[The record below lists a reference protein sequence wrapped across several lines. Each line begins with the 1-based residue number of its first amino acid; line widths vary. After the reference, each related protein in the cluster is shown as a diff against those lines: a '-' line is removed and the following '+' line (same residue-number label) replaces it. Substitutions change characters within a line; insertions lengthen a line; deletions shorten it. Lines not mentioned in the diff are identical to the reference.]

1 MEQIVIGNI
10 RVQLLSE
17 NTVRVEYGKNG
28 KFCDDATFFI
38 PDRSQYENTHIA
50 YTVEDNVICFG
61 EYELYIPEN
70 AKSLAGVR
78 LDKNGKKVYSY
89 KKLKNSGEL
98 PPLDKTPDVFAIGD
112 TPRIVVPQGGY
123 SVERN
128 GEYTVTE
135 NVQDVYLLLC
145 DKDAKKLRRLY
156 VELTG
161 RPELVRL
168 STLGGWNSKY
178 FAYTEDQAKQLI
190 YDYEAHKFPLDVMVI
205 DTDWRSCEHGWG
217 YDINTKLF
225 PDMKRFL
232 DFAHAHGVE
241 VMFNDHPEPVD
252 GANVFEPQ
260 EIAYREKSLQSLM
273 EKGLDIWWYDRNWG
287 TKLVSPSDGVP
298 HETLGLYLFQDITRH
313 YYQRIWGNKDV
324 YRRPVVMGNA
334 VDVSTG
340 NYLTIKD
347 SASHRY
353 SVQWTGDIGSDLGVI
368 AQEIENIIKCGN
380 NAVPYLNSDCG
391 GHIGD
396 PDKREFVR
404 WMQYGVLSP
413 VFRPHCTNAVERT
426 REPWMYDGETIDIV
440 REYNNLRYR
449 LLPVIYKSA
458 YDAYKTGEPIFKSL
472 GFEYPDD
479 KTAIADLREYMLGND
494 ILISPI
500 SGEYPFSVDKKCYT
514 KPVKAT
520 YYNGRELQ
528 GELIASAEYDKLDIV
543 LNHTSPEKGVPVYDF
558 SARFETVLKF
568 PQAVTLYIRCDDG
581 ATVRIDGEKV
591 LEDKTLHAAWVFELK
606 RLEPNREYKI
616 EIEYFQAGGEA
627 CCELLA
633 KNIVEKNIDVRKTY
647 LPAGKWLDVFGGKVV
662 GGENTVSRE
671 YGLREMP
678 LFVRL
683 GAVLPLAY
691 EARNTKEQKWNRLVF
706 DWYADKNS
714 CDEGMLYED
723 DAETTAYKLGKYRAT
738 EYKAGYCKDCNAY
751 VLNIE
756 QAQGEFDGDKCFD
769 EREITVKLHL
779 LDGEQIGRV
788 TVNGEQSA
796 FKVVKKDNV
805 VFPLNIGESA
815 PDSDV
820 ALVTFNAQVKK
831 TCEIKF
837 YL

>member
-1 MEQIVIGNI
+1 MEQIIIGNI

-28 KFCDDATFFI
+28 KFCDDDTFFI

-123 SVERN
+123 SAERK

-135 NVQDVYLLLC
+135 NVQDVYILLC

-190 YDYEAHKFPLDVMVI
+190 YDYEAHRFPLDVMVI

-252 GANVFEPQ
+252 GAHVFEPQ
-260 EIAYREKSLQSLM
+260 EIAYREKSLQSLL

-298 HETLGLYLFQDITRH
+298 HETLGLYLFQDITKH
-313 YYQRIWGNKDV
+313 YYQRVWGNKDV

-353 SVQWTGDIGSDLGVI
+353 SIQWTGDIGSDLGVI

-396 PDKREFVR
+396 PDKCEFIR

-413 VFRPHCTNAVERT
+413 VYRPHCTNTVERT
-426 REPWMYDGETIDIV
+426 REPWMYDRETIEIV
-440 REYNNLRYR
+440 REYNNFRYR
-449 LLPVIYKSA
+449 LLPVIYKNA
-458 YDAYKTGEPIFKSL
+458 YEAYRTGEPIFKSL

-494 ILISPI
+494 ILISPV

-528 GELIASAEYDKLDIV
+528 GELIASAEYKKLDIV

-581 ATVRIDGEKV
+581 ATVWIDGEKV

-606 RLEPNREYKI
+606 QLEPNREYKI

-627 CCELLA
+627 CCELLS
-633 KNIVEKNIDVRKTY
+633 KNIVDKNIDVRKTY

-691 EARNTKEQKWNRLVF
+691 EASNTKEQKWNRLVF
-706 DWYADKNS
+706 DWYADKNAS
-714 CDEGMLYED
+714 DEGMLYED
-723 DAETTAYKLGKYRAT
+723 DAETTAYKLGKFRTT

-756 QAQGEFDGDKCFD
+756 QARGEFDGDKCFA
-769 EREITVKLHL
+769 EREMTVKLHL

-796 FKVVKKDNV
+796 FKVVKKDNA
-805 VFPLNIGESA
+805 VFPLNVGESA

-820 ALVTFNAQVKK
+820 ALVTFNAQVEKA
-831 TCEIKF
+831 CEIKF